1 MASAAAEPS
10 SGPAIASFASRQ
22 ALCGISRSV
31 ISAPMNGMKSGA
43 ETGSPC
49 RFASSTCP
57 ISWTNSNT
65 TSPIPNHQ
73 PPIQT
78 YTAADTHI
86 EKRNLN
92 LSRTT
97 PNLARNAP
105 IAAIGAQILRKRP
118 RQSKPFGWIGSYWRH
133 SCGYCSMPAI
143 VPTGIG
149 RTAAAHDPRP
159 IQSSPPSVQ
168 GRAHV
173 SVTGIGRTRVRLGSV
188 FQDQFQLLLQLSL
201 DLVATRTRLEEQE

>member
-1 MASAAAEPS
+1 
-10 SGPAIASFASRQ
+10 
-22 ALCGISRSV
+22 
-31 ISAPMNGMKSGA
+31 
-43 ETGSPC
+43 
-49 RFASSTCP
+49 
-57 ISWTNSNT
+57 T

-78 YTAADTHI
+78 YTAAETNI

-105 IAAIGAQILRKRP
+105 IAAIGAQSLRKSP

-133 SCGYCSMPAI
+133 SCGYCSMSPI

-149 RTAAAHDPRP
+149 STATVQEPRP
-159 IQSSPPSVQ
+159 IQLAAFGLGDMARLVSCPGESGDQCGSPSLPGQ
-168 GRAHV
+168 CRAA
-173 SVTGIGRTRVRLGSV
+173 GALPLIRIRP
-188 FQDQFQLLLQLSL
+188 
-201 DLVATRTRLEEQE
+201 